1 MRLNNV
7 KRGRLIRRR
16 CTSLLAAGFLVA
28 LVAITGCT
36 PSAEISQTAMSEN
49 ASNLS
54 VVTTTTL
61 YDESMV
67 VSLYEQAIPSVV
79 KVEAVI
85 EKETET
91 MVVSL
96 YEQAIPSVVKVE
108 AVIEKETETIDPFQ
122 FGPFQQKGQGSGF
135 IIDKEGHILT
145 NNHVVDGAS
154 SVEVAIHGGDVLEA
168 RIIGT
173 DRENDVALLKVA
185 PDKLGD
191 VTPLPL
197 GDSDIIKPGQMAI
210 ALGSPFGLEGSITV
224 GVISAVGRSILS
236 AAQRLITDMLQTD
249 AAINPGNSGGPLLN
263 SRGEVI
269 GINTAIEASSNG
281 IGFAIPIN
289 TAKSLL
295 PALLE
300 GGEVGSPWL
309 GIKGVAIDRELA
321 SRLEIP
327 VDSGVYVVEVIPD
340 SPAEKEGLRGS
351 GTNEQGQPTFGGDTI
366 TDVDGQKVT
375 SIEDLISYFN
385 SKKPDDE
392 VSLSIYRGD
401 KTLTIKVTLGEWPEQ
416 ITSSEKSLLPK
427 EFDWRPFH
435 WHWEIP

>member
-1 MRLNNV
+1 MRASTTPADLTNT
-7 KRGRLIRRR
+7 GMFMRRK
-16 CTSLLAAGFLVA
+16 CSLVTSLIAVA
-28 LVAITGCT
+28 LIVIIVMSGCT
-36 PSAEISQTAMSEN
+36 PSAEISQPTTSEN
-49 ASNLS
+49 TSNPS
-54 VVTTTTL
+54 IVTTTTL
-61 YDESMV
+61 YDENMV

-79 KVEAVI
+79 KI
-85 EKETET
+85 
-91 MVVSL
+91 
-96 YEQAIPSVVKVE
+96 E
-108 AVIEKETETIDPFQ
+108 AVIEKETETIGPFQ
-122 FGPFQQKGQGSGF
+122 FGPFQKKGQGSGF

-154 SVEVAIHGGDVLEA
+154 SVKITIHGGDVLEA
-168 RIIGT
+168 EIIGT
-173 DRENDVALLKVA
+173 DRENDLALLKVD

-197 GDSDIIKPGQMAI
+197 GDSDNIKPGQMAI

-224 GVISAVGRSILS
+224 GVISAVGRSIPS
-236 AAQRLITDMLQTD
+236 IAQRLITDMLQTD

-309 GIKGVAIDRELA
+309 GIKGVAIDHELA
-321 SRLEIP
+321 SRLELP

-340 SPAEKEGLRGS
+340 GPAEKAGLRGS
-351 GTNEQGQPTFGGDTI
+351 GTNEREQPTFGGDI
-366 TDVDGQKVT
+366 ISDVDGQTVA
-375 SIEDLISYFN
+375 SVEDLIAYFN
-385 SKKPDDE
+385 GKKPGDE
-392 VSLSIYRGD
+392 VSLLIHRGD
-401 KTLTIKVTLGEWPEQ
+401 KTLTIKVTLGDWPEQ
-416 ITSSEKSLLPK
+416 ITSSEESLLPK
-427 EFDWRPFH
+427 EFDWGPFK
-435 WHWEIP
+435 WRWEIP

>member
-1 MRLNNV
+1 MRLSNV
-7 KRGRLIRRR
+7 KRGRLIRRQ
-16 CTSLLAAGFLVA
+16 CNSVIVAGLLLALV
-28 LVAITGCT
+28 VITGCAPAT
-36 PSAEISQTAMSEN
+36 DTGQAATSEN
-49 ASNLS
+49 TSNSS
-54 VVTTTTL
+54 VITAAAL
-61 YDESMV
+61 YDEDAL

-79 KVEAVI
+79 KVEAV
-85 EKETET
+85 
-91 MVVSL
+91 L
-96 YEQAIPSVVKVE
+96 
-108 AVIEKETETIDPFQ
+108 EKETETIGPFK

-154 SVEVAIHGGDVLEA
+154 SVKIAIHDGDILEA
-168 RIIGT
+168 EIIGT
-173 DRENDVALLKVA
+173 DRENDLALLRID

-197 GDSDIIKPGQMAI
+197 GDSDNIKPGQMAV

-224 GVISAVGRSILS
+224 GVISAIGRSIPS
-236 AAQRLITDMLQTD
+236 KAQRLITNMLQTD

-263 SRGEVI
+263 SKGEVI

-295 PALLE
+295 PALLK

-309 GIKGVAIDRELA
+309 GIKGVAIDHELT
-321 SRLEIP
+321 SRLELP

-340 SPAEKEGLRGS
+340 SPAEKAGLRGS
-351 GTNEQGQPTFGGDTI
+351 GTDERGQPTFGGDVI
-366 TDVDGQKVT
+366 TDVDGQAVAKV
-375 SIEDLISYFN
+375 EDLIAYFN
-385 SKKPDDE
+385 GKKPGDE

-401 KTLTIKVTLGEWPEQ
+401 KNLSIKVTLGEWPEQ
-416 ITSSEKSLLPK
+416 MTSSEESLFPD
-427 EFDWRPFH
+427 EFDWGPFH